1 MAENTIFGLNLMGL
15 MVRISNLRNAAM
27 KISCL
32 RLTVAF
38 LLLLAFRISAAVLYV
53 DLNSTNPV
61 PPYADWST
69 AATNIQNA
77 INAANSGDVVLV

>member
-1 MAENTIFGLNLMGL
+1 
-15 MVRISNLRNAAM
+15 
-27 KISCL
+27 
-32 RLTVAF
+32 
-38 LLLLAFRISAAVLYV
+38 
-53 DLNSTNPV
+53 V